1 MSEIYNFIQVTARGL
16 PRLINLRSVIGVE
29 KNGDSV
35 TIKMVGGET
44 FTADYKYEE
53 FIDKLRNDKF
63 RIVAPPSLQD
73 ILGPRG
79 L

>member
-1 MSEIYNFIQVTARGL
+1 MGEIYNFIQVTSRGL
-16 PRLINLRSVIGVE
+16 PKLINLRSVISVE

-53 FIDKLRNDKF
+53 FIDKLRDNKF
-63 RIVAPPSLQD
+63 KIVTSPSIQD
-73 ILGPRG
+73 IIGPR
-79 L
+79 